1 MLIQL
6 QASVNIL
13 AKRGAVGGGGRGR
26 RGGKEV
32 EELSF
37 DPKKNFA

>member
-13 AKRGAVGGGGRGR
+13 AKRGAVGGGEAGRGGR
-26 RGGKEV
+26 EV
-32 EELSF
+32 EEISF

>member
-13 AKRGAVGGGGRGR
+13 AKRGAVGGGGGGG
-26 RGGKEV
+26 GGKEV
-32 EELSF
+32 EEISF

>member
-13 AKRGAVGGGGRGR
+13 AKRGAVGGGRGGRGGR
-26 RGGKEV
+26 EV
-32 EELSF
+32 EEISF

>member
-13 AKRGAVGGGGRGR
+13 AKRGAVGGGEGEEGWEGGGRN
-26 RGGKEV
+26 K
-32 EELSF
+32 L
-37 DPKKNFA
+37 

>member
-13 AKRGAVGGGGRGR
+13 AKRGAVGGG
-26 RGGKEV
+26 RGGREV
-32 EELSF
+32 EEISF